1 MSISVKDLSV
11 SIGGA
16 RSNKFNI
23 EISGCKFTLSGFSLS
38 QRLLDH
44 SYLSFSLIKNPLED
58 ISDTQFQAC
67 ADMIG
72 MPVELT
78 LQTDS
83 MEVEM
88 EGFSGGDKAADI
100 EFKGFVNNISASR
113 DNSNYTIL
121 VSAVSYDAQLDD
133 SPDCR
138 SWLDKSLKDIIE
150 DTLKNAKDLES
161 EVDPVFTDE
170 NYTYCVK
177 WNESSYNFIQRMAI
191 RHGEWL
197 FNNGKKLF
205 FGKMPE
211 GESVQL
217 SYPSK
222 DMTSYHISIRTQ
234 HLNFRHIAANEVIDD
249 TTTHNNLDEMEGSIN
264 KLNDAAFDASQS
276 NYPQAT
282 MENIIAAGFNWEHNG
297 EQGFVKSLD
306 TPQAKGTRASL
317 LTYQGST
324 SCPKLNVGV
333 KLTVIDNYINDEQSN
348 GKSDVQ
354 QDEILITSVSHTF
367 DNDEFY
373 SNSFTGISAKAEF
386 PPYANAA
393 AIPRALS
400 CRAWVKDNNDPEEMG
415 RVRVY
420 FPWGQQG
427 PNNDS
432 EEMLTPWIRVEQA
445 YAGSNRGA
453 YIIPEKNDE
462 VMIDFEGGNAEMP
475 YVRSSVFNCQS
486 HMDFDW
492 ACDKTVPANQ
502 IKAIRT
508 RNGHTIEVHD
518 EGSDGY
524 IRIYDYEK
532 ENYILTFST
541 DEKLIKLRSSGN
553 IEMYADHDII
563 MKAGNDIKVT
573 AGHDKNLKVGHDY
586 SISVKNDETEKVDHD
601 HTEMVSNNYTL
612 AVTNNISE
620 TANNEFTAHSD
631 KDMTLTTSANYTLQS
646 EGEMYVEAEKDYMLN
661 LGGNSETVV
670 KKDQSNKVQGNADFS
685 ITQALQLSGKDITIQ
700 AQNELNEYSVSQNLK
715 ASNAIGINA
724 TATID
729 IKAMMIKEN

>member
-1 MSISVKDLSV
+1 MSISVKDISV

-72 MPVELT
+72 KPVELT

-83 MEVEM
+83 MEAELD
-88 EGFSGGDKAADI
+88 GFSGGDKAADI
-100 EFKGFVNNISASR
+100 EFKGFVYNISASR
-113 DNSNYTIL
+113 NNSNYTIN
-121 VSAVSYDAQLDD
+121 VGAVSYDAQLDD
-133 SPDCR
+133 SPDCH

-150 DTLKNAKDLES
+150 DTLKNSKDLEYQ
-161 EVDPVFTDE
+161 VDPAFSDE

-177 WNESSYNFIQRMAI
+177 WNEASYNFIQRMAI

-205 FGKMPE
+205 FGKKPE

-222 DMTSYHISIRTQ
+222 DMSSYHISIKAQ

-249 TTTHNNLDEMEGSIN
+249 TTTHKNLDEMEGSIN

-282 MENIIAAGFNWEHNG
+282 MENIIAAGFTWEQNG
-297 EQGFVKSLD
+297 APDFVKDLD
-306 TPQAKGTRASL
+306 TPQAKGARASL

-386 PPYANAA
+386 PPYANAS

-400 CRAWVKDNNDPEEMG
+400 CRAWVKDNNDPEKMG

-427 PNNDS
+427 PNNDT
-432 EEMLTPWIRVEQA
+432 EEMVTPWIRVEQA
-445 YAGSNRGA
+445 YAGSDRGA
-453 YIIPEKNDE
+453 YIIPEINDE
-462 VMIDFEGGNAEMP
+462 VMVDFEGGNAEMP
-475 YVRSSVFNCQS
+475 YVRSSMFNCMRQ
-486 HMDFDW
+486 MDKDW
-492 ACDKTVPANQ
+492 ACDNTVPDNQ

-518 EGSDGY
+518 EGGNGY
-524 IRIYDYEK
+524 IRIYDYQK

-541 DEKLIKLRSSGN
+541 DEKLIKLESTGN
-553 IEMYADHDII
+553 IELYAKHNII
-563 MKAGNDIKVT
+563 MKAGHNIESTAGNDIISTAMRDINET
-573 AGHDKNLKVGHDY
+573 AGNDMTIKVGNDFTRSVGNDTSTDTSHDTT
-586 SISVKNDETEKVDHD
+586 STTGNDCNIHVDNNTVQSTGNNLTVYVGNDRNVKVD
-601 HTEMVSNNYTL
+601 S
-612 AVTNNISE
+612 
-620 TANNEFTAHSD
+620 SD
-631 KDMTLTTSANYTLQS
+631 TIIVGEAQHLEVKD
-646 EGEMYVEAEKDYMLN
+646 
-661 LGGNSETVV
+661 
-670 KKDQSNKVQGNADFS
+670 
-685 ITQALQLSGKDITIQ
+685 
-700 AQNELNEYSVSQNLK
+700 SQNIKVANKQQIHAMDIRMEADNKLEMQSMEHAQK
-715 ASNAIGINA
+715 ANTKMDISAQ
-724 TATID
+724 ATID
-729 IKAMMIKEN
+729 IKSGIVKVN